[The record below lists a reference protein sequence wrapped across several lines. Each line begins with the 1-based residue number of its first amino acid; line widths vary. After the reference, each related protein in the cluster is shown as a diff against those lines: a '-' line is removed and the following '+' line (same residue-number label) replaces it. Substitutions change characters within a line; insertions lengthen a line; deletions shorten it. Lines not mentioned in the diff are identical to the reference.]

1 VAVLCSR
8 LPFAY
13 VAAGL
18 AAAVVVLVV
27 TARQVDE
34 PFWGTSYVV
43 LLAMLVCAGVLVATY
58 LRLDQGWVTWRQAVV
73 ALTLAAIAYPG
84 WWAALTLAGEADP
97 GGPLTWALAVSGAV
111 GHLPLLAGFSLLP
124 LLAVRYLGR
133 GSGRLLVGFVVALLV
148 ADVAVTILFFGS
160 FEPFDE
166 IEPLV
171 DWPTGATLAMV
182 VNLLFLATVLL
193 GPLASL
199 VAAWRAEGEAVR
211 RLAMVAGSAL
221 AGAALVMLCGVLA
234 TLSGDAAVIVL
245 FCAMYAAV
253 TLVVLGSS
261 RALTVVHPEAESDR
275 ISDAAPGAV
284 PAGVPTVAP
293 TRRFGP
299 LTHRETEVLGLLA
312 QGLSNQ
318 GIAARLVLSERTVD
332 AHLRSIFTKLDLPEG
347 PHDNRR
353 VHAVLTWREG
363 NVGERAD
370 AV

>member
-1 VAVLCSR
+1 VAVLRSR

-18 AAAVVVLVV
+18 AAVVVLLVV
-27 TARQVDE
+27 TARQVGE

-43 LLAMLVCAGVLVATY
+43 LLAMLVCACVLVATY
-58 LRLDQGWVTWRQAVV
+58 LLLDQGWVTWRHAVI

-84 WWAALTLAGEADP
+84 WWAALALAGEAHP
-97 GGPLTWALAVSGAV
+97 GGPLTWALAVTGAV

-133 GSGRLLVGFVVALLV
+133 GSGRLLARLVVALLV
-148 ADVAVTILFFGS
+148 ADVVVTILFFGT

-171 DWPTGATLAMV
+171 DWPRGATLAMV
-182 VNLLFLATVLL
+182 LNLLFLATVLL
-193 GPLASL
+193 GPLVSL

-211 RLAMVAGSAL
+211 RLAMVAGSAM
-221 AGAALVMLCGVLA
+221 AGVALVMLCGVLA
-234 TLSGDAAVIVL
+234 TLTGNAAVIVL

-253 TLVVLGSS
+253 TLVVVASS
-261 RALTVVHPEAESDR
+261 RALTVPEAEPDRMSDT
-275 ISDAAPGAV
+275 APGAA
-284 PAGVPTVAP
+284 PAGGPTVVP
-293 TRRFGP
+293 TRRFGT
-299 LTHRETEVLGLLA
+299 LTSRETEVLELLA

-332 AHLRSIFTKLDLPEG
+332 AHLRSIFTKLELPEG

-353 VHAVLTWREG
+353 VHAVLSWREG